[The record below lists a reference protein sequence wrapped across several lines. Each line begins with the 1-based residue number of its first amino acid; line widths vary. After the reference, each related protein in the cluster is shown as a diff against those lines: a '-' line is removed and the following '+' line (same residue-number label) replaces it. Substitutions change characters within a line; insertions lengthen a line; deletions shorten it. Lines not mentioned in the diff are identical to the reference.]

1 MDAPLYIGLISGTS
15 MDGIDAVLMRLNDD
29 GQEMLASHEHPWPEE
44 LRKELRAIA
53 APGENE
59 IERMG
64 ILDIQVANQ
73 FAKTAWELLKK
84 ARIPPEQVSA
94 IGSHGQTIRH
104 HPEGPAPFTLQIGD
118 PNRIAET
125 TGITVVADFRR
136 RDMAAGGEGAP
147 LAPAYHAALFRKEGE
162 TRIILNLGG
171 IANVTILPAD
181 PDTAIGGFDT
191 GPSNTLLDAWARA
204 YLNRPY
210 DESGAWASSGR
221 VEEKLLTAMLEDPYF
236 YKPAP
241 KSTGPEYFH
250 LGWLRHLLANYP
262 ALQQEDV
269 QATLTALT
277 VESIARAIEAE
288 APGCRRLIVCGGG
301 VHNDNLMR
309 NLQARLAET
318 VIESSAA
325 HGIDPDHVEA
335 AAFAWLARQ
344 TLENR
349 PGNLPAVTGAA
360 HPVILGGIY
369 PANRS
374 RGQ

>member
-1 MDAPLYIGLISGTS
+1 MDTPLYIGLMSGTS
-15 MDGIDAVLMRLNDD
+15 MDGIDAVLMRLTDT

-53 APGENE
+53 SPGNNE

-64 ILDIQVANQ
+64 ILDIQVADH
-73 FAKTAWELLKK
+73 FAKAAWELLKQANILPK
-84 ARIPPEQVSA
+84 QVTA

-118 PNRIAET
+118 PNRIAEA

-147 LAPAYHAALFRKEGE
+147 LAPAYHAALFRQEGE
-162 TRIILNLGG
+162 TRVILNLGG
-171 IANVTILPAD
+171 IANVTILPEES
-181 PDTAIGGFDT
+181 DTAATGFDT
-191 GPSNTLLDAWARA
+191 GPSNTLLDAWAREH
-204 YLNRPY
+204 LNRPF
-210 DESGAWASSGR
+210 DAAGAWAKSGH
-221 VEEKLLTAMLEDPYF
+221 VADDLLAAMLEDPYF

-241 KSTGPEYFH
+241 KSTGPEHFH
-250 LGWLRHLLANYP
+250 LGWLRQLLARHP
-262 ALQQEDV
+262 VAQLEDV

-288 APGCRRLIVCGGG
+288 APDCRRLIACGGG
-301 VHNDNLMR
+301 IHNEDLMQR
-309 NLQARLAET
+309 LEARLPRMTIET
-318 VIESSAA
+318 SAV

-349 PGNLPAVTGAA
+349 PGNLPGVTGAT

-369 PANRS
+369 PATGFHR
-374 RGQ
+374 Q

>member
-1 MDAPLYIGLISGTS
+1 MTDSLYIGLISGTS
-15 MDGIDAVLMRLNDD
+15 MDGIDAVLMRLGEK
-29 GQEMLASHEHPWPEE
+29 GQEMLASHEHPWPDD
-44 LRKELRAIA
+44 LRQKLRAIA

-64 ILDIQVANQ
+64 FLDIQVADH
-73 FAKTAWELLKK
+73 FAKAAWELLKQ
-84 ARIPPEQVSA
+84 ARIPPQQVAA

-118 PNRIAET
+118 PNRIAEA

-181 PDTAIGGFDT
+181 PGKPASGFDT

-204 YLNRPY
+204 HLNRPF
-210 DESGAWASSGR
+210 DASGAWANSGH
-221 VEEKLLTAMLEDPYF
+221 VAEELLAAMLEDPYF

-241 KSTGPEYFH
+241 KSTGPEHFH
-250 LGWLRHLLANYP
+250 LGWLRHLLASHP
-262 ALQQEDV
+262 VPQTEDV

-288 APGCRRLIVCGGG
+288 APECRRLIACGGG
-301 VHNDNLMR
+301 VHNKNLM
-309 NLQARLAET
+309 QRLGERLPET
-318 VIESSAA
+318 TIETTAV
-325 HGIDPDHVEA
+325 HGLNPDHVEA
-335 AAFAWLARQ
+335 AAFAWLAKQ

-369 PANRS
+369 PATRFHE
-374 RGQ
+374 Q